1 MLWRKINHKF
11 SPEKHNMVQIL
22 LRTGIILVSG
32 GVAAGI
38 PNLEPFI
45 SLVGAV
51 FFSLLG
57 IFVPSFVETVYLWP
71 NNLGWCKWKLIKNI
85 LLGIFSILALIAGAA
100 ASIDEIINPNDN

>member
-1 MLWRKINHKF
+1 
-11 SPEKHNMVQIL
+11 MVQIL

-32 GVAAGI
+32 GIAAGI

-71 NNLGWCKWKLIKNI
+71 NNLGWWKWKLIKNI
-85 LLGIFSILALIAGAA
+85 LLCIFAILALVAGAT
-100 ASIDEIINPNDN
+100 ASIDEIINPNEN

>member
-1 MLWRKINHKF
+1 
-11 SPEKHNMVQIL
+11 MVQIL

-32 GVAAGI
+32 GIAAGI

-71 NNLGWCKWKLIKNI
+71 NNLGWLKWKLIKNI

-100 ASIDEIINPNDN
+100 ASIDEIINPNYN